1 MKLYLYYLNIH
12 NESFEDFK
20 RIFNIMEYDELPFI
34 DKYLDYQYH
43 DYGLVA
49 LYAFTNKKDIDKLF
63 IGNRNKK
70 YFVRETREI
79 SKEEYKEYKK
89 KYSDKELEFHKL
101 KNENN
106 KYVSILAPN
115 TEISYV
121 LDGYKDDIIDLFSR
135 IPDLDILN
143 DEYLNILSEFGI
155 IDIQNSF
162 PDFPE
167 NISIQELNFYVNTF
181 GILYNKKG

>member
-1 MKLYLYYLNIH
+1 M
-12 NESFEDFK
+12 
-20 RIFNIMEYDELPFI
+20 
-34 DKYLDYQYH
+34 
-43 DYGLVA
+43 
-49 LYAFTNKKDIDKLF
+49 
-63 IGNRNKK
+63 
-70 YFVRETREI
+70 
-79 SKEEYKEYKK
+79 
-89 KYSDKELEFHKL
+89 
-101 KNENN
+101 
-106 KYVSILAPN
+106 SILAPN

-135 IPDLDILN
+135 IPYLDILN

-167 NISIQELNFYVNTF
+167 NISVQELNFYVNTF